1 MMIDP
6 LEQPSRTLQVFNAAS
21 AQFAVF
27 ADEVMTIAE
36 WREPAVLPQAP
47 ASVLGVVSI
56 HGRMLTVLDL
66 SQLLEPPQRSNDP
79 SHILA
84 LRGDQQLA
92 LAIEGPG
99 ETIELGETEAVG
111 DFEAVPE
118 ADGKLITGIIKHKGD
133 EMKILNLKELF
144 PTAIQGRERR
154 RRRF

>member
-1 MMIDP
+1 MIDTM
-6 LEQPSRTLQVFNAAS
+6 EQQPRTLQIFS
-21 AQFAVF
+21 AGSDRFAVL

-36 WREPAVLPQAP
+36 WREPAVLPHAP
-47 ASVLGVVSI
+47 AAVLGVVSI

-144 PTAIQGRERR
+144 PTVIQGRERR